1 MILLQDVPGGYD
13 YCFAGMDKC
22 PKAATCLRAIAA
34 KLLSE
39 SEERQPM
46 HVHAVNPL
54 YVNRLPELSACGCYR
69 SCEPLRYARGMTR
82 LFDEIPVKLLPSV
95 RSRVMGCFSCERY
108 FYLSRKGERLISPTE
123 QQRIAD
129 VFKAAGFGDKPKF
142 DGYEYRIA
150 W

>member
-22 PKAATCLRAIAA
+22 PKAASCLRAIAA

-39 SEERQPM
+39 SEEQPSKFV
-46 HVHAVNPL
+46 HVVNPL
-54 YVNRLPELSACGCYR
+54 YLNRLPELSACGCYR

-82 LFDEIPVKLLPSV
+82 LFDEIPTKLLPAV

-108 FYLSRKGERLISPTE
+108 FYLSRKGERLISPAE
-123 QQRIAD
+123 QQRIAN
-129 VFKAAGFGDKPKF
+129 VFKAAGFGDKLKF
-142 DGYEYRIA
+142 DGYEYQIC